1 VKRVERER
9 VLAIVATDRT
19 FAVVD
24 VRGEQRWVGKCLH
37 CGSRLMVMLD
47 GTLLGTASIEHIVPR
62 HHGGSDEIEN
72 LALACASCNHEK
84 GRRHDARRK
93 PSARASAVIDALMAR
108 RRARWR
114 EIEP

>member
-1 VKRVERER
+1 
-9 VLAIVATDRT
+9 

-47 GTLLGTASIEHIVPR
+47 GTLLGTATIEHIVPR
-62 HHGGSDEIEN
+62 HHGGSDETQN
-72 LALACASCNHEK
+72 LGLACASCNHEK

-93 PSARASAVIDALMAR
+93 PSARASAASAG
-108 RRARWR
+108 RRARRGAGWG
-114 EIEP
+114 EMEP